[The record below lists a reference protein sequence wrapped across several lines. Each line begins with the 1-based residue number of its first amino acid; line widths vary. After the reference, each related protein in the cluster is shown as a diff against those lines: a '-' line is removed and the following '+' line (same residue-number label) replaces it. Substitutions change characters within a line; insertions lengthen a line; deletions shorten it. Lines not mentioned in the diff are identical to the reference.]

1 MIKSEREKLS
11 ATSSNNSVSIQSE
24 HVPNGQVLKLPV
36 YSYTTHQDSIVEI
49 ADYRP
54 VVSSLADVKKPFG
67 YLVPA
72 DLAEITDWAVRQ
84 NLNQVPYVSV
94 PGDLIEQ
101 YFVKGTETIDFEGD
115 TIANPLVELK
125 TIETSQLSGKY
136 ILIPTTQ
143 LKGNMAVIALEPKSM
158 LGLVTYEKYKHL
170 LKAGETYPILRIT
183 KP

>member
-1 MIKSEREKLS
+1 M
-11 ATSSNNSVSIQSE
+11 
-24 HVPNGQVLKLPV
+24 
-36 YSYTTHQDSIVEI
+36 
-49 ADYRP
+49 
-54 VVSSLADVKKPFG
+54 
-67 YLVPA
+67 
-72 DLAEITDWAVRQ
+72 
-84 NLNQVPYVSV
+84 SV